1 MMAVGDT
8 DLSICSDALISL
20 GASPLSSFTEGTD
33 AAQACDRLYPDLKN
47 TLLSTYVWSWTL
59 NKIQLA
65 RLSTSPVNEWEHAY
79 QMPGDHLTGA
89 LAVFETD
96 GTAQRSVRYGWEIYG
111 DQLVTNMDTV
121 FIDYQRTV
129 TEAKMPNYFVRLLRT
144 ALAAELAIVITDQA
158 TKADYFRALAY
169 GSPGENGR
177 GGLMREAMNID
188 ARGQSTQIVEDYTL
202 IQARQ

>member
-8 DLSICSDALISL
+8 DLSICSDALILL

-59 NKIQLA
+59 TKIQLA
-65 RLSTSPVNEWEHAY
+65 RLSATPINEWKYAY

-96 GTAQRSVRYGWEIYG
+96 GTDQRSVRYGWEIYG
-111 DQLVTNMDTV
+111 DELVTNMETV
-121 FIDYQRTV
+121 FIDYQQTI

-169 GSPGENGR
+169 GSPTENGR
-177 GGLMREAMNID
+177 GGLIREAMNID
-188 ARGQSTQIVEDYTL
+188 ARGQSTQIIEDYSL
-202 IQARQ
+202 IQVRQ

>member
-1 MMAVGDT
+1 MAVGDT

-59 NKIQLA
+59 AKIQLA
-65 RLSTSPVNEWEHAY
+65 RLSATPINEWKYAY

-96 GTAQRSVRYGWEIYG
+96 GTDQRSVRYGWEIYG
-111 DQLVTNMDTV
+111 DELVTNMETV
-121 FIDYQRTV
+121 FIDYQQTIAE
-129 TEAKMPNYFVRLLRT
+129 TKMPNYFVRLLRT

-158 TKADYFRALAY
+158 AKADYFRALAY

-177 GGLMREAMNID
+177 GGLIREAMNID
-188 ARGQSTQIVEDYTL
+188 ARGQSTQIIEDYSL
-202 IQARQ
+202 IQVRQ